1 MSIEFPLSGKGLTAP
16 LGGRIRALGETPVR
30 FPAAAARR
38 VLLGRSLPGRIAR
51 TVLAIGLA
59 AAGAILGVQAWA
71 YASAH
76 PRGLMYDVG
85 GGRRMRLVCEGAVGA
100 RPTVVFE
107 SGAFGFSGDWVHV
120 QQQLTRQG
128 LRSCAYDR
136 AGMGLSDPS
145 SEPRDGV
152 HIARDLE
159 KLLGAAHVDGP
170 LVLVGHSM
178 AGSRLHLF
186 ANRNPGRVKGLVFVD
201 TTPSEAMDNPM
212 VRQYVASFT
221 AGASAAAKTAPFGI
235 LRLLAVTGLGDK
247 VGLPQEEDVE
257 KRWQFGSPGY
267 ERTAYL
273 ETRDW
278 PLVADQA
285 LRTGAINA
293 RLPVAVVSAGVT
305 EGVEGRQMLAVQPGP
320 ALASEHGYV
329 SVVEG
334 ATHNGLLTARY
345 APAVVKGVDFVL
357 NTVADQTHGSGR
369 PSTVFNNQVV
379 AMQEPR
385 PDARDR

>member
-16 LGGRIRALGETPVR
+16 FGDVGHALGEAR
-30 FPAAAARR
+30 LRLRAAAARR
-38 VLLGRSLPGRIAR
+38 LVLGRSPPGRIVR
-51 TVLAIGLA
+51 TAMATALVAI
-59 AAGAILGVQAWA
+59 GAILAVQAQA

-85 GGRRMRLVCEGAVGA
+85 GGRRMRLVCEGAASA

-120 QQQLTRQG
+120 QRQLTRQG
-128 LRSCAYDR
+128 VRSCAYDR

-145 SEPRDGV
+145 PEPRDGV
-152 HIARDLE
+152 HVARDLE
-159 KLLGAAHVDGP
+159 KLLSAARVDGP

-186 ANRNPGRVKGLVFVD
+186 ANRNPGRVRGLVFVD
-201 TTPSEAMDNPM
+201 TTPSEAMADPM
-212 VRQYVASFT
+212 VRQYVAGF
-221 AGASAAAKTAPFGI
+221 AAEASAAANTAPFGI

-257 KRWQFGSPGY
+257 KRWQFGSPTY

-273 ETRDW
+273 ESRDW
-278 PLVADQA
+278 PVVAAQA
-285 LRTGAINA
+285 LRTGAIDS
-293 RLPVAVVSAGVT
+293 RLPVAVVTAGVT
-305 EGVEGRQMLAVQPGP
+305 EGVEGPTVKAVQAAP

-345 APAVVKGVDFVL
+345 APSIVKGVDFVL
-357 NTVADQTHGSGR
+357 KTVASQGGDAER
-369 PSTVFNNQVV
+369 PSTVFDNQQM
-379 AMQEPR
+379 AMQ
-385 PDARDR
+385 DAQTDVRRR